1 MRYLGIDIGKN
12 THVASLMDEK
22 GKILFKAFSFSNST
36 SGGESLLQ
44 MLNDFISSPND
55 IEIGMEA
62 TGHYW
67 LSVYSFLVDNGFVIH
82 VVNPIQTDGWRKGT
96 EIRKRKTDI
105 IDSLLIADL
114 IRYGDFL
121 EASLA
126 DEDILSLRNLSRFRN
141 YLVGSISDLKRKTI
155 CILDQIFP
163 EYASV
168 FSNIFGQTSKEILKN
183 FSLLSDFENVT
194 SQQLEQ
200 VLSDI
205 KLKKF
210 ATTKIDEIS
219 SLSGQS
225 FGIKFALDSFQLQL
239 KLLVEQ
245 IDFIEIQVTEL
256 ENQMA
261 ILVDKLNSPLF
272 TVPGIGPVTGATIL
286 GEVGDIERFSSPS
299 KLVAYAGID
308 ASISQSGEF
317 MSSNNRMSKRGSP
330 YLRKAI
336 FQAALVASIHDPV
349 FKAYYQKKRSEG
361 KHHLTALGAV
371 SRKLC
376 YTIHAILKNN
386 VPYEVQLPKE

>member
-22 GKILFKAFSFSNST
+22 GKTLFKAFSFSNST